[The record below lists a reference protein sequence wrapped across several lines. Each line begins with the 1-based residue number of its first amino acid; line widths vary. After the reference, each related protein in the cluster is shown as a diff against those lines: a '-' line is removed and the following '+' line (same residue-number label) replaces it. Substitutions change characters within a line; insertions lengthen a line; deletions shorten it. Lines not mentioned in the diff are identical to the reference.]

1 LKIKELEDKQTNKPQ
16 QKKKQ
21 FSNFTLFNIISAHDQ
36 KEKGKNT

>member
-1 LKIKELEDKQTNKPQ
+1 LKIKELEDKQTNPNK
-16 QKKKQ
+16 KKKQ